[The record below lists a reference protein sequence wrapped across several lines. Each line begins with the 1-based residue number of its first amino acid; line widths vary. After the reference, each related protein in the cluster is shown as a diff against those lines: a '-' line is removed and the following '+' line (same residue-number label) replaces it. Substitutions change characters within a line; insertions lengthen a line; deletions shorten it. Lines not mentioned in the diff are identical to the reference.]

1 MPGLT
6 MPVPALSPE
15 REPGLALGLDAGGTQ
30 TRWAVATVSGAL
42 VDEGQMPALHPNQL
56 STAAGRDVWL
66 QTLTALASTLM
77 TSGHG
82 PMKQLHAALTGYGG
96 QDAEVVP
103 VISAT
108 LCVPAQ
114 AITLSNDVEMAFRDL
129 FESGQGHLVY
139 AGTGSIAIHL
149 DAEGRLHRAG
159 GLGSVLDDAGGG
171 YWIGREALRRIWR
184 AEDEEPGAW
193 QRSPLAQA
201 LMQRLGGPDWAHT
214 RAFLAQADR
223 GAMGLLATTV
233 AQCADGDAAALC
245 ILQEAGRE
253 LARLATILVRRLGP
267 RPIALAGGVWS
278 LHPALEEACRAA
290 LDPGLGVQVREC
302 RGHHAA
308 ARVAAER
315 LAAALGHEARA

>member
-1 MPGLT
+1 MQSLVT
-6 MPVPALSPE
+6 SPHSHQI
-15 REPGLALGLDAGGTQ
+15 GLALGLDAGGTQ
-30 TRWAVATVSGAL
+30 TRWALSTVRGAIVA
-42 VDEGQMPALHPNQL
+42 EGQMPPLHPTQL
-56 STAAGRDVWL
+56 STPNGRDVWL
-66 QTLTALASTLM
+66 HTLSALASTLM

-82 PMKQLHAALTGYGG
+82 PVKRLHAALTGYGG
-96 QDAEVVP
+96 QDAELIP
-103 VISAT
+103 VISAA

-114 AITLSNDVEMAFRDL
+114 AISLSNDVEMAFRDL
-129 FESGQGHLVY
+129 FEPGQGHLVY

-149 DAEGRLHRAG
+149 DAEGLLYRAG

-193 QRSPLAQA
+193 QRSSMAQA
-201 LMQRLGGPDWAHT
+201 LMQRVGGTDWAHT

-233 AQCADGDAAALC
+233 AQCADGDAVALD
-245 ILQEAGRE
+245 ILHEAGRE

-290 LDPGLGVQVREC
+290 LDPSLSVQVSEC

-308 ARVAAER
+308 ARVAAAR